1 MLMKW
6 LGRGARGLSVVVAM
20 MGVALAGAAT
30 PDDSTHQSRDDAWW
44 TGPLLAASASTLP
57 KGHFL
62 VEPYLFDS
70 IVHQRFDKDGTR
82 RDVAHAESLGSLT
95 YLLYGVTDRISAGLI
110 SRLGYTQ
117 TSQAGRSTG
126 VGMGDVAVQAQY
138 RLTQFK
144 EGSWIPTMSVVLGE
158 TFPTGK
164 YDRLGEHPSDGFGAG
179 VRTTTASVYAQ
190 DFFWMPGGRILR
202 MRLDL
207 SYAFSGSATVRD
219 VSVYGTTT
227 GFHGRVR
234 PGDAFTADAAWEY
247 SLTRNWVL
255 ALDAVYEHDA
265 STRVAGEDLSGHA
278 TDPAARTILLNS
290 GSSDSLSFAP
300 AVEYNWSGNVGFIMG
315 VKFPATGR
323 NTSAAI
329 IPVVAV
335 NLVF

>member
-1 MLMKW
+1 MPKKW
-6 LGRGARGLSVVVAM
+6 LGRGAR
-20 MGVALAGAAT
+20 ALAVAVAVMSAVLTDAAT
-30 PDDSTHQSRDDAWW
+30 SDDSTRQSRSDAWW

-70 IVHQRFDKDGTR
+70 IVHQRFDNNGVR
-82 RDVAHAESLGSLT
+82 RDVAHTESLGSLT

-110 SRLGYTQ
+110 PRFGYTQ

-138 RLTQFK
+138 RLTQFQ
-144 EGSWIPTMSVVLGE
+144 EGSSVPTMSVVLGE
-158 TFPTGK
+158 TYPTGK

-179 VRTTTASVYAQ
+179 VKTTTVSLYAQ

-202 MRLDL
+202 TRLDL

-219 VSVYGTTT
+219 VSVYGTTA
-227 GFHGRVR
+227 GFHGRAS
-234 PGDAFTADAAWEY
+234 PGDALTVDAAWEY

-255 ALDAVYEHDA
+255 ALDAVYEHDD
-265 STRVAGEDLSGHA
+265 STRVAGQDLSKA
-278 TDPAARTILLNS
+278 TYPAVASILLNS
-290 GSSDSLSFAP
+290 GSSESLSFAP
-300 AVEYNWSGNVGFIMG
+300 AVEYNWSGNVGVIMG

-323 NTSAAI
+323 NTSAAL

>member
-1 MLMKW
+1 MPKKW
-6 LGRGARGLSVVVAM
+6 LGRGARGLSVVVAV
-20 MGVALAGAAT
+20 MGAGLAGAAT
-30 PDDSTHQSRDDAWW
+30 PDDSTRQSRDDAWW

-70 IVHQRFDKDGTR
+70 IVHQRFDDNGVR
-82 RDVAHAESLGSLT
+82 RDVAHGESLGSLT

-110 SRLGYTQ
+110 PRLGYTQ
-117 TSQAGRSTG
+117 ASQAGRSTG
-126 VGMGDVAVQAQY
+126 VGMGDVTIQAQY
-138 RLTQFK
+138 RLTQFQ
-144 EGSWIPTMSVVLGE
+144 EGSWVPTTSVVLGE
-158 TFPTGK
+158 TLPTGK

-179 VRTTTASVYAQ
+179 VRTTTVSVYAQ

-202 MRLDL
+202 TRLDL

-219 VSVYGTTT
+219 VSVYGTST
-227 GFHGRVR
+227 GFHGRVS
-234 PGDAFTADAAWEY
+234 PGDVFTADAAWEY

-255 ALDAVYEHDA
+255 ALDAVYEHDD
-265 STRVAGEDLSGHA
+265 STRVAGQDLSRHV
-278 TDPAARTILLNS
+278 TDPGAASIALNS
-290 GSSDSLSFAP
+290 GSSESLSVAP